1 MGDPATPVS
10 TADADALLD
19 LALDRMAAG
28 SPDAAIPHLQQA
40 LAVDPD
46 HTAAAHALI
55 RALEDTGQLPQA
67 LALTRDRI
75 AHDPDDALA
84 HTRLSILLQKLGDI
98 PAAEAAAARAKI
110 LTWKHQ
116 LREPEL
122 HSS

>member
-1 MGDPATPVS
+1 MGEPATGE
-10 TADADALLD
+10 ADSLLD

-28 SPDAAIPHLQQA
+28 SPAEAIPHLQQA
-40 LAVDPD
+40 LTLDPA
-46 HTAAAHALI
+46 HTAATHALI
-55 RALEDTGQLPQA
+55 RALEDSSQLSEA
-67 LALTRDRI
+67 LALTRECI
-75 AHDPDDALA
+75 AHDADDALA

-116 LREPEL
+116 LRDPEL

>member
-1 MGDPATPVS
+1 MAPAATPQ
-10 TADADALLD
+10 ADALLD
-19 LALDRMAAG
+19 RALDAMAAG
-28 SPDAAIPHLQQA
+28 SPAEAIPHLQQA
-40 LAVDPD
+40 LALSPG
-46 HTAAAHALI
+46 HTSATHALI
-55 RALEDTGQLPQA
+55 RALEDSGLLSEA
-67 LALTRDRI
+67 LALTRERI

-116 LREPEL
+116 LRDPEL